1 MKTIK
6 LLSLVL
12 TVVLFSFGTQVNA
25 QRYQGKN
32 FKNNQNHECRVPD
45 LTDAQKSKIEV
56 LRTKQLKEAT
66 THKTLMAEKR
76 THLNTLRIAD
86 KPNMN
91 AINKT
96 IDEMGALRT
105 KHLKNKEAHRQ
116 AVRALL
122 TDKQKVYFD
131 ARKSNMRHKGNRGN
145 RGHRGGNKFHNG
157 RGCNSGTYYKNN
169 K

>member
-6 LLSLVL
+6 LKSLSLVL
-12 TVVLFSFGTQVNA
+12 AVILFSFGTEVNA
-25 QRYQGKN
+25 QRNQGK
-32 FKNNQNHECRVPD
+32 KIQNNQNRECSIPD

-76 THLNTLRIAD
+76 ANLNTLRIAD
-86 KPNMN
+86 KPDMKK
-91 AINKT
+91 INST

-105 KHLKNKEAHRQ
+105 KHLKSREAHRQ

-131 ARKSNMRHKGNRGN
+131 SHKCQKMHKGHKGKGMKG
-145 RGHRGGNKFHNG
+145 GHRGNC
-157 RGCNSGTYYKNN
+157 R
-169 K
+169 